1 MMLRSTLTATDAMYK
16 KKQAVP
22 SMQGTLARI
31 ARAKDIGFNATSP
44 EGLSPLE
51 RGFYFRKL
59 ELEASCPS

>member
-1 MMLRSTLTATDAMYK
+1 MYK

-31 ARAKDIGFNATSP
+31 AHAKAIGFNATSP

-51 RGFYFRKL
+51 RGFYHRKL
-59 ELEASCPS
+59 ELEGAPCRS